1 MAPNWAQIS
10 KTISMP
16 IPTANPLDRLR
27 LVQWLSPSFPIG
39 AFAYSQGLEQ
49 AITDGAVTSAETLEN
64 WVRATLAFGTGRMDA
79 IFLAHGRA
87 SDADISALADLA
99 CAYASSAERMLEMME
114 QGRAFGR
121 TIAAMTGV
129 EQPALPYALAV
140 GHATRDLQVPTEEVL
155 QIWLHG
161 LAAQQIAAAVKFVPL
176 GQTSGQTVLANL
188 GPEILALAQSCA
200 TAQLS
205 ALCNVSFGADMAQ
218 MRHETMDVRI
228 FRS

>member
-1 MAPNWAQIS
+1 
-10 KTISMP
+10 MP

-49 AITDGAVTSAETLEN
+49 AITDGAVTSPASLEN
-64 WVRATLAFGTGRMDA
+64 WVRAILTFGTGRMDA
-79 IFLAHGRA
+79 IFLAHARA
-87 SDADISALADLA
+87 PDADVLALADLA

-121 TIAAMTGV
+121 TIAAITG
-129 EQPALPYALAV
+129 EAQPALPFALAV
-140 GHATRDLQVPTEEVL
+140 GHATRGLQVPTEEVL
-155 QIWLHG
+155 QIWLQG

-188 GPEILALAQSCA
+188 GPDILTLAQSCA
-200 TAQLS
+200 TAPLS
-205 ALCNVSFGADMAQ
+205 ALCSVSFGADMAQ
-218 MRHETMDVRI
+218 MLHETMDVRI